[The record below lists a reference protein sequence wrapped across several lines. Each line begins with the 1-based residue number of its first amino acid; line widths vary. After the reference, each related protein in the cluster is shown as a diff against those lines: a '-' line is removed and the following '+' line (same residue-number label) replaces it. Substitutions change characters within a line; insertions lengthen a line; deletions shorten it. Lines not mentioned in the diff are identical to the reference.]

1 MENETVDKVAEQFP
15 TEREQINAYDKAQ
28 EALLVPQELR
38 NVIGDTLN
46 QYLDQLSAVN
56 KMIKHGKYEQQV
68 IEALKVMLNKVIEP
82 KASEVLRILKE
93 AILVRQ
99 RGRQLRENSIK
110 AVK

>member
-1 MENETVDKVAEQFP
+1 
-15 TEREQINAYDKAQ
+15 
-28 EALLVPQELR
+28 
-38 NVIGDTLN
+38 
-46 QYLDQLSAVN
+46 
-56 KMIKHGKYEQQV
+56 MIKHGKYEQQV

-82 KASEVLRILKE
+82 KAGEVLRILKE